1 MKVIVDTNVLVRH
14 LTGEPPAMARR
25 AAAFLG
31 SAVELHLADLSVAE
45 LVFVLESFYELPRAR
60 VVELIRATIAL
71 ENIVVEDD
79 RRLLRALVVYEDAR
93 LHFAEAY
100 LVARAEATGDG
111 AVASFDRS
119 IDRVNTVER
128 IEP

>member
-1 MKVIVDTNVLVRH
+1 VRLFVDTNILVRH
-14 LTGEPPAMARR
+14 LTGEPEAMARR
-25 AAAFLG
+25 ATAFLG
-31 SAVELHLADLSVAE
+31 SDAELHLADLIVAE

-60 VVELIRATIAL
+60 VSELVRAALAL
-71 ENIVVEDD
+71 ENVVVDD
-79 RRLLRALVVYEDAR
+79 ERLLLRALIVYEDAR

-100 LVARAEATGDG
+100 LVARAEAAGDG

-119 IDRVNTVER
+119 IDRVSTIER